1 MTESSTDRAAVLHR
15 LHAVLEAENGLLAQS
30 LRAPHP
36 GWEDDTVFAAL
47 VASGARASRQPDE
60 YALLV
65 ESILEGYLLH
75 YSEARILEPPDDDQR
90 LLAGDFLYA
99 FGLTRLA
106 RLGDMEAV
114 QELADLISLC
124 AQAHAPATGGPGIE
138 PPWALTASLW
148 AIAMM
153 TVAEGGWGGARQAKR
168 LAREEGAAAAEE
180 IRAAACTRAEEVGA
194 RPHLERALIAFAAHT
209 ARAP

>member
-1 MTESSTDRAAVLHR
+1 MTPANEHGAVLHR
-15 LHAVLEAENGLLAQS
+15 LHAVLQAEDGLLAAS
-30 LRAPHP
+30 LRTPAPY
-36 GWEDDTVFAAL
+36 WERDTVFAEL
-47 VASGARASRQPDE
+47 VAAGTRTSRQPDE

-75 YSEARILEPPDDDQR
+75 YSNARILDPPDDDQR

-114 QELADLISLC
+114 HELADLISLC
-124 AQAHAPATGGPGIE
+124 AQAHAPGDGRAAA
-138 PPWALTASLW
+138 PWALTASLW
-148 AIAMM
+148 ALSMVA
-153 TVAEGGWGGARQAKR
+153 VAEGGWAGARQAKR
-168 LAREEGAAAAEE
+168 LAREGGADAALEVHGAACA
-180 IRAAACTRAEEVGA
+180 RAEEVGA
-194 RPHLERALIAFAAHT
+194 RPELERALIAFGAHT